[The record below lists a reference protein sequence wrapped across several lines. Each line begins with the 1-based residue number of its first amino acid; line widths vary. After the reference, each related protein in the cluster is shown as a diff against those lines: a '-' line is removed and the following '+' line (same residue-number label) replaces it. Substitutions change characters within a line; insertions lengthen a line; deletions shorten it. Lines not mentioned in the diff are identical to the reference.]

1 MREQASPKTD
11 EGERLQPKVSNVEN
25 ALTPLVAS
33 LIFATS
39 RALGLSVEEQR
50 DALAAAIERDDVFPS
65 KPGAPMPET
74 VSDSTGAWAER
85 YARLDP
91 NV

>member
-1 MREQASPKTD
+1 M
-11 EGERLQPKVSNVEN
+11 EN

-39 RALGLSVEEQR
+39 RALGLCVEENR
-50 DALAAAIERDDVFPS
+50 EARAAAIERDDVFPS
-65 KPGAPMPET
+65 KPGEPMPE
-74 VSDSTGAWAER
+74 VSSDSGAAWAER

-91 NV
+91 NVRKVVVSEALTRLKAR

>member
-1 MREQASPKTD
+1 M
-11 EGERLQPKVSNVEN
+11 EN

-39 RALGLSVEEQR
+39 RALGLKVEENR
-50 DALAAAIERDDVFPS
+50 DALAAAIEQDDLFPC
-65 KPGAPMPET
+65 KPGEPMPET
-74 VSDSTGAWAER
+74 TPDSTAAWAER

-91 NV
+91 AVRKVVVAEALARLKAR

>member
-1 MREQASPKTD
+1 
-11 EGERLQPKVSNVEN
+11 VEN

-39 RALGLSVEEQR
+39 RALGLKVEEHR
-50 DALAAAIERDDVFPS
+50 DEIAAAIERDDLFAR
-65 KPGAPMPET
+65 KAGEPMPEE
-74 VSDSTGAWAER
+74 SADSGTAWAQR

-91 NV
+91 AVRKLVVAEALARLKAR

>member
-1 MREQASPKTD
+1 
-11 EGERLQPKVSNVEN
+11 LEN

-39 RALGLSVEEQR
+39 RALGLNVEEQR
-50 DALAAAIERDDVFPS
+50 DALAAAIERDDVFPR
-65 KPGAPMPET
+65 KPGEPMPET
-74 VSDSTGAWAER
+74 VAGSTGAWAER

-91 NV
+91 TVRKVVVSEALARLKAR

>member
-1 MREQASPKTD
+1 M
-11 EGERLQPKVSNVEN
+11 EN

-39 RALGLSVEEQR
+39 RALGLKVEEQR
-50 DALAAAIERDDVFPS
+50 DALAEAIARDDLFPREV
-65 KPGAPMPET
+65 GEPMPET
-74 VSDSTGAWAER
+74 IADSGAAWAER

-91 NV
+91 RVRNVVVTEALARLKAR